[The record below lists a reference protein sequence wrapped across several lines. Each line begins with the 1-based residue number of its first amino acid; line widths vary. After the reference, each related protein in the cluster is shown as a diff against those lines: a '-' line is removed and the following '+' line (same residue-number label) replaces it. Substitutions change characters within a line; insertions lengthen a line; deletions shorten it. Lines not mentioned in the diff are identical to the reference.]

1 MFWLF
6 AALIFGAAAPAVAQR
21 ATVETVQFYSDSV
34 GRTMKY
40 NIILP
45 PGYDTEEATN
55 RLYPTLYLLHGGG
68 SNFQAWRRFLGVPSY
83 SLDYEMIVVMPDAG
97 NSLYVN
103 WAQTD
108 DDRLNAWEDYIVTDL
123 IGHVQTNY
131 RAVERREGR
140 AITGFSMGGYGAV
153 TVGLRHPKMFVS
165 VGSQSG
171 SLETARN
178 AARRLRQGKVARAPR
193 SYSPEMQARRRLENP
208 LIGLPGFS
216 SIVDRTPNG
225 QPFVTPEQ
233 ADAHDPFNLVLTVPL
248 DELPLLSIDCGT
260 DDRLVGASKEFAELL
275 LEHDIP
281 FDYMQLT
288 GGHDPGY
295 WIQTMGYFMGLH
307 HEAMQRALGQRPISV
322 RR

>member
-6 AALIFGAAAPAVAQR
+6 AALIFGASAPAVAQR

-55 RLYPTLYLLHGGG
+55 RLYPALYLQHRGG

-131 RAVERREGR
+131 RAV
-140 AITGFSMGGYGAV
+140 
-153 TVGLRHPKMFVS
+153 
-165 VGSQSG
+165 
-171 SLETARN
+171 
-178 AARRLRQGKVARAPR
+178 
-193 SYSPEMQARRRLENP
+193 
-208 LIGLPGFS
+208 
-216 SIVDRTPNG
+216 
-225 QPFVTPEQ
+225 
-233 ADAHDPFNLVLTVPL
+233 
-248 DELPLLSIDCGT
+248 
-260 DDRLVGASKEFAELL
+260 
-275 LEHDIP
+275 
-281 FDYMQLT
+281 
-288 GGHDPGY
+288 
-295 WIQTMGYFMGLH
+295 
-307 HEAMQRALGQRPISV
+307 
-322 RR
+322 